1 MTGINKSDFPL
12 SIVAGKSAY
21 EALQQNGWDPSQFS
35 ALIGASGGA
44 KLLGIAHLDRFLFGD
59 YLQRSNHTMSLYGS
73 SIGAW
78 RHAALAGPNPLEAII
93 ELQYRY
99 LNQDWDEN
107 DQRSRTQVVDS
118 LCRWIIDGV
127 IDKEK
132 AASICSH
139 PRFTTH
145 IVTARGRGLNS
156 HRYPFSVGTGM
167 TLGAI
172 GNLVKRSN
180 LSFFFQR
187 VVFTAGGKH
196 DFKFQDFQTY
206 HAELKAE
213 DLRTVLLAS
222 GAIPFLMSSK
232 QNIQG
237 APRGLYWDGG
247 IIDYHFD
254 FDNHHSDGLALYPHF
269 SAEIIKGWFDKSIPW
284 RRNSATS
291 LDQVV
296 IISPSKSYLANLPY
310 NKIPDRKDFARMS
323 KSERKS
329 YWNKAVDASQRL
341 AEAFASVVEA
351 ENPAAQVIPL

>member
-1 MTGINKSDFPL
+1 MKSDFPL
-12 SIVAGKSAY
+12 SIRAGKTAFR
-21 EALQQNGWDPSQFS
+21 ALNNNGWNPTQFS

-59 YLQRSNHTMSLYGS
+59 YLQRSSHKMSLYGS

-78 RHAALAGPNPLEAII
+78 RHAALAGPNALEAIC

-107 DQRSRTQVVDS
+107 DKRSRTEIVDS
-118 LCRWIIDGV
+118 LCQWVVDGV
-127 IDKEK
+127 LDKQR
-132 AASICSH
+132 AVSICSN

-145 IVTARGRGLNS
+145 IVTTRGRGLNS
-156 HRYPFSVGTGM
+156 YRRSASVGAGM
-167 TLGAI
+167 ALGAI
-172 GNLVKRSN
+172 SN
-180 LSFFFQR
+180 FFSREYLSFFFQR
-187 VVFTAGGKH
+187 VVFTAGKNH

-213 DLRTVLLAS
+213 DLRSVLLAS
-222 GAIPFLMSSK
+222 GAIPFLMSSQ

-254 FDNHHSDGLALYPHF
+254 FNNYYSEGLALYPHF
-269 SAEIIKGWFDKSIPW
+269 SSEIIKGWFDKSIPW
-284 RRNSATS
+284 RRNAVTS
-291 LDQVV
+291 LDKVV
-296 IISPSKSYLANLPY
+296 IISPSKSYLETLPY
-310 NKIPDRKDFARMS
+310 NKIPDRKDFSRMS
-323 KSERKS
+323 KTERKS

-341 AEAFASVVEA
+341 AEAFASVLEA
-351 ENPAAQVIPL
+351 ENPVAQVAAL